1 MNNLFNKWKISLLL
15 IICSNFLGAQYS
27 MPGDSSA
34 FNNPDFNK
42 TRFYTAIG
50 IGSVI
55 YGAGT
60 YSLVKFWYSD
70 YGFTKFHTFD
80 DWGEWKHM
88 DKIGHIYTA
97 YNQSSVMY
105 DGARWTGMKESNSLI
120 FGISMGML
128 LQTTIE
134 ILDGFSPRWGFSYTD
149 MSANILGAGAFFAQ
163 QKIWSEQRILMKV
176 SSGKRSYSQNPVYSE
191 NGTTSSSIN
200 QRADE
205 LFGRSFP
212 ERYLKDY
219 NAQTYW
225 LSFNLSSFI
234 KNERIPPWLN
244 FSVGYGAQNMFGG
257 FANVWTD
264 KLGNTFSLSNDFD
277 RYNQYYLTPDIDF
290 RRIPVRSHFLKAL
303 FKAMNLVKFP
313 MPGIELNS
321 KGKLKFHY
329 LVF

>member
-1 MNNLFNKWKISLLL
+1 MQVFKICVLNLLFSLSGCILAAQYNNIAIDSSVNKNPEFNKK
-15 IICSNFLGAQYS
+15 
-27 MPGDSSA
+27 
-34 FNNPDFNK
+34 
-42 TRFYTAIG
+42 RFYTALG

-60 YSLVKFWYSD
+60 YSLVKYWYSD

-88 DKIGHIYTA
+88 DKIGHVYTA

-105 DGARWTGMKESNSLI
+105 DGARWTGMKKSNSLI
-120 FGISMGML
+120 FGFTMGML

-134 ILDGFSPRWGFSYTD
+134 VLDGFSPEWGFSYAD
-149 MSANILGAGAFFAQ
+149 MSANVLGAGVFFAQ
-163 QKIWSEQRILMKV
+163 QKLWDEQRILMKV
-176 SSGKRSYSQNPVYSE
+176 SSGKRTYSQEPLYSA
-191 NGTTSSSIN
+191 NGNGISSLN
-200 QRADE
+200 QRANE
-205 LFGRSFP
+205 LFGKSFP
-212 ERYLKDY
+212 EKYLKDY

-234 KNERIPPWLN
+234 KDHDIPPWLN
-244 FSVGYGAQNMFGG
+244 VSVGYGAQNMYGG
-257 FANVWTD
+257 FANSWTD
-264 KLGNTFSLSNDFD
+264 QNGNEYSLNNDFD

-290 RRIPVRSHFLKAL
+290 RRIPVKSQYLKAL
-303 FKAMNLVKFP
+303 FKALNLVKFP
-313 MPGIELNS
+313 MPGLELNS